1 MYNIKFTPAAL
12 DDLKDIKTYISI
24 EFCNNKAAINLINKI
39 IKKIKQLQDFPES
52 GTSLSSI
59 IHINIPYR
67 YLVCDNYNIFYKLQ
81 NDNVLIFR
89 IIYNKR
95 NFMQILFNKA
105 YYDENE

>member
-52 GTSLSSI
+52 GASLSSI
-59 IHINIPYR
+59 IHINIPY
-67 YLVCDNYNIFYKLQ
+67 YHTFSQ
-81 NDNVLIFR
+81 
-89 IIYNKR
+89 
-95 NFMQILFNKA
+95 
-105 YYDENE
+105 